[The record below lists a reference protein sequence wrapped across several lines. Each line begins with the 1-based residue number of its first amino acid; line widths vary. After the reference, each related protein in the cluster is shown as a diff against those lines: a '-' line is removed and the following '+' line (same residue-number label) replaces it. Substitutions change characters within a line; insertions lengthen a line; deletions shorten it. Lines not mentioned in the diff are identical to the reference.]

1 MVVRVISSR
10 SGTAVPSVSATL
22 TSPLVC
28 AAYAPAVAGGL
39 MLRLRTARVEHLG
52 GPERAD
58 RTGRQVLGARDGA
71 PLTTVGGVV
80 AHTFEELVQ
89 KRRAADL
96 AQHRVEELRDSYG
109 PPTQHRWTPRQSDTY
124 ETAVRAWRDLDRDA
138 RTAMAEYVKEGGQS
152 RHKIEAKL
160 RKAVQEDD
168 RST

>member
-1 MVVRVISSR
+1 M
-10 SGTAVPSVSATL
+10 
-22 TSPLVC
+22 
-28 AAYAPAVAGGL
+28 
-39 MLRLRTARVEHLG
+39 
-52 GPERAD
+52 
-58 RTGRQVLGARDGA
+58 
-71 PLTTVGGVV
+71 
-80 AHTFEELVQ
+80 AHTFEELVH

-109 PPTQHRWTPRQSDTY
+109 PPTQHQWTPRQSDTY

-138 RTAMAEYVKEGGQS
+138 RTAMSEYVKEGGQS

>member
-1 MVVRVISSR
+1 
-10 SGTAVPSVSATL
+10 
-22 TSPLVC
+22 
-28 AAYAPAVAGGL
+28 
-39 MLRLRTARVEHLG
+39 MLRLFAAHVDHLDGSEHAG
-52 GPERAD
+52 
-58 RTGRQVLGARDGA
+58 RTGHAGLDARDGA
-71 PLTTVGGVV
+71 PLTTVGVVV

-152 RHKIEAKL
+152 RHKIEARL

>member
-1 MVVRVISSR
+1 
-10 SGTAVPSVSATL
+10 
-22 TSPLVC
+22 
-28 AAYAPAVAGGL
+28 
-39 MLRLRTARVEHLG
+39 MLRLFAARVDHMD
-52 GPERAD
+52 GPEHVGP
-58 RTGRQVLGARDGA
+58 TGHEGLDARDGA
-71 PLTTVGGVV
+71 ALTTVGDVV

-109 PPTQHRWTPRQSDTY
+109 PPTQHQWTPRQSDTY

-138 RTAMAEYVKEGGQS
+138 RTAMAEYVKEGGGS
-152 RHKIEAKL
+152 RHKIEARL